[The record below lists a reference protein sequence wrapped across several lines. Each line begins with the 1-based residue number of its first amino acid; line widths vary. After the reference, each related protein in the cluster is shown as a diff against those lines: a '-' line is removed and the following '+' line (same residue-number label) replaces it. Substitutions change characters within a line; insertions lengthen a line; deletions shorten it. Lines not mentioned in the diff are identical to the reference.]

1 MSESEQCRSLRRPRN
16 KICLRRTQLVR
27 RGSQSAP
34 FDHVNR
40 LNTGQQNACTTK
52 RLEAEHGP
60 DDALDG
66 SIVLL
71 YDVVQRLHLPQVDR
85 RAGIFLNGV
94 DGSGVGATLVDGD
107 LVRQAVLAVA
117 FRRRKRPV
125 GNSWR
130 MDETYMLVAGQ
141 RKYLYRAVDRDGA
154 TVDFLLT
161 AKRDLAAARRFLERA
176 IGQHDLP
183 D

>member
-107 LVRQAVLAVA
+107 LVRQAVLA
-117 FRRRKRPV
+117 
-125 GNSWR
+125 
-130 MDETYMLVAGQ
+130 
-141 RKYLYRAVDRDGA
+141 DGA
-154 TVDFLLT
+154 FQE
-161 AKRDLAAARRFLERA
+161 AARC
-176 IGQHDLP
+176 GQMRLAGR
-183 D
+183 

>member
-27 RGSQSAP
+27 RGSQSAL

-60 DDALDG
+60 DGALDG

-94 DGSGVGATLVDGD
+94 DGSSVGATLVDGD
-107 LVRQAVLAVA
+107 LVRQAVLA
-117 FRRRKRPV
+117 
-125 GNSWR
+125 
-130 MDETYMLVAGQ
+130 
-141 RKYLYRAVDRDGA
+141 DGA
-154 TVDFLLT
+154 FQE
-161 AKRDLAAARRFLERA
+161 AARCGQMRLAGRWCKLTSGCTTVASLGFLARQA
-176 IGQHDLP
+176 FPSVPVPAASPGTLP
-183 D
+183 SCP

>member
-1 MSESEQCRSLRRPRN
+1 MDGSVAIRKFAWQCRSLRRPRN

-27 RGSQSAP
+27 RGSQSAL

-40 LNTGQQNACTTK
+40 LNTGQQNACATK

-107 LVRQAVLAVA
+107 LVRQAVLA
-117 FRRRKRPV
+117 
-125 GNSWR
+125 
-130 MDETYMLVAGQ
+130 
-141 RKYLYRAVDRDGA
+141 DGA
-154 TVDFLLT
+154 FQE
-161 AKRDLAAARRFLERA
+161 AARCGQMRLAGRWCKLMGEAKNALFLSLLIKRRA
-176 IGQHDLP
+176 RHSILP
-183 D
+183 ALRSL